1 MSKNTIAIIDFKNQD
16 AGLKIVFSEA
26 DYFIL
31 EEEFD
36 RSRINSKYN
45 ITPIVHHKHVNV
57 FDFITNERYDTLFI
71 IAGLY
76 GSLKIYNQQLNPFF
90 NEKFKNQVLKIVELI
105 NKNNFKHV
113 CFFDNE
119 DYDYDPNIIFDKE
132 FIDNKN
138 ITFFKRYM
146 NKEKNYHSNVLPFPY
161 IIFGYQCNIEM
172 VTDIFYKNK
181 GTDKGTNGKGIK
193 DIDRVNR
200 LFFTGT
206 PLVHIDNTYGI
217 IRNRKDLLNNIQ
229 QKINLYNPGNVSHD
243 AFMHLMKNS
252 KYSLDLLGCGDP
264 NIRTFEI
271 LSSGSLRISQRSN
284 LKWNFEE
291 DFCEE
296 TIFDNEHDLFE
307 KMKLLENNPELYQK
321 CIDKLLT
328 NKNIYNE
335 QNIELSNST
344 YIYAKHVCR

>member
-1 MSKNTIAIIDFKNQD
+1 MPDTKIAIIDFKNQD
-16 AGLKIVFSEA
+16 SGLKILFPTA

-36 RSRINSKYN
+36 RTRINRKYN
-45 ITPIVHHKHVNV
+45 ITPIVHNKHVNV
-57 FDFITNERYDTLFI
+57 FDFITDEIYDTLFI

-76 GSLKIYNQQLNPFF
+76 SSLQMYNQKTNQFF
-90 NEKFKNQVLKIVELI
+90 NDKFKAQVLKIVELI

-132 FIDNKN
+132 FIDTKP

-146 NKEKNYHSNVLPFPY
+146 NKEKKYHSNVMPFPY

-172 VTDIFYKNK
+172 VTDVDVDVSMDVKHIE
-181 GTDKGTNGKGIK
+181 
-193 DIDRVNR
+193 RVNR

-206 PLVHIDNTYGI
+206 PLLHIDNTYGI
-217 IRNRKDLLNNIQ
+217 IRNRKDILNNIQ

-296 TIFDNEHDLFE
+296 TIFDNENDLLE
-307 KMKLLENNPELYQK
+307 KMKLLESNPELYKK
-321 CIDKLLT
+321 CIDKQNHIVKT
-328 NKNIYNE
+328 YMNKLYLKEYIH
-335 QNIELSNST
+335 NSLWK
-344 YIYAKHVCR
+344 IK